1 MGGRGGSSHRRTGGG
16 LSSLTTTAQVSD
28 WIRHQH
34 WFQPHSFV
42 NLDGVDVVAARE
54 IAVAYH
60 QVFDRYPQL
69 IGAFSGVKSF
79 DLGNGVYADCN
90 LQTGQIR
97 VSDTMYRNAQALARQ
112 YASDIR
118 SNWHPAGTDWQAI
131 ITHEIGHAIDGF
143 ISQKL
148 DVGGRS
154 FYRDWYQNSAMLQK
168 KVADKLNIAPTR
180 DRISKEVSRYGA
192 SNTAEWFAEAF
203 AEGMRSSTPRRMAV
217 ELMKELDEIM
227 RRLR

>member
-1 MGGRGGSSHRRTGGG
+1 M
-16 LSSLTTTAQVSD
+16 
-28 WIRHQH
+28 
-34 WFQPHSFV
+34 
-42 NLDGVDVVAARE
+42 DVVAARE
-54 IAVAYH
+54 IAAAYQ

-90 LQTGQIR
+90 LQTRQIR

-154 FYRDWYQNSAMLQK
+154 FYRDWHQNSAMLQK

>member
-1 MGGRGGSSHRRTGGG
+1 MRT
-16 LSSLTTTAQVSD
+16 A
-28 WIRHQH
+28 IFR
-34 WFQPHSFV
+34 P
-42 NLDGVDVVAARE
+42 
-54 IAVAYH
+54 
-60 QVFDRYPQL
+60 DRYASAIPC
-69 IGAFSGVKSF
+69 IA
-79 DLGNGVYADCN
+79 
-90 LQTGQIR
+90 
-97 VSDTMYRNAQALARQ
+97 NAQALARQ

-180 DRISKEVSRYGA
+180 DRISKEVSRYGGKQYGGMVCR
-192 SNTAEWFAEAF
+192 SLCRRHAF
-203 AEGMRSSTPRRMAV
+203 EHAAPYGSRIDEGTG
-217 ELMKELDEIM
+217 
-227 RRLR
+227 

>member
-1 MGGRGGSSHRRTGGG
+1 M
-16 LSSLTTTAQVSD
+16 
-28 WIRHQH
+28 
-34 WFQPHSFV
+34 
-42 NLDGVDVVAARE
+42 NLDGVDVGTARRSRRR
-54 IAVAYH
+54 INRF
-60 QVFDRYPQL
+60 FDRYPQL
-69 IGAFSGVKSF
+69 IRAFSGVKSF

-154 FYRDWYQNSAMLQK
+154 FYRDWHQNSAMLQK
-168 KVADKLNIAPTR
+168 
-180 DRISKEVSRYGA
+180 
-192 SNTAEWFAEAF
+192 
-203 AEGMRSSTPRRMAV
+203 EGG
-217 ELMKELDEIM
+217 
-227 RRLR
+227 

>member
-1 MGGRGGSSHRRTGGG
+1 MGGRGGSSHRRTAGG

-28 WIRHQH
+28 WIRRQH
-34 WFQPHSFV
+34 WFRPYALV
-42 NLDGVDVVAARE
+42 NLDGVDVVAAQE
-54 IAVAYH
+54 IAVAYQ

-227 RRLR
+227 RRFR

>member
-1 MGGRGGSSHRRTGGG
+1 MGGRGGSSHRRTAGG
-16 LSSLTTTAQVSD
+16 LSRLTTNAQVSD
-28 WIRHQH
+28 WIRRQR
-34 WFQPHSFV
+34 WFQPHSLV

-54 IAVAYH
+54 IAAAYQ
-60 QVFDRYPQL
+60 QVFARYPQL
-69 IGAFSGVKSF
+69 VGAFSGVQSF

-97 VSDTMYRNAQALARQ
+97 VSDTMYRNAQVLTRQ
-112 YASDIR
+112 YALDIR
-118 SNWHPAGTDWQAI
+118 SNWHPAGTDWQSI

-148 DVGGRS
+148 DIGGGS
-154 FYRDWYQNSAMLQK
+154 FYRDWHQNSAMLQK
-168 KVADKLNIAPTR
+168 KAADKLNITPTQSQ
-180 DRISKEVSRYGA
+180 ISREVSRYGA

-203 AEGMRSSTPRRMAV
+203 AEGMRSSAPRRMAV